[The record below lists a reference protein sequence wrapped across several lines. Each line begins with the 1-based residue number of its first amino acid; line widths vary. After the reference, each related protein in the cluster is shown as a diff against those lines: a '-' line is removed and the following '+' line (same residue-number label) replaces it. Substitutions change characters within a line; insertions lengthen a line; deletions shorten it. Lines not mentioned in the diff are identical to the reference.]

1 MLLKTCGLA
10 MVWLNGKHG
19 VAGNEQRCR
28 MHSRRLRRKKI
39 MINLTRSL
47 IRRFVGVW
55 EAATKGTG
63 CRPAIIRYSIG
74 IFAGAAAVAIRL
86 LLVPWIGVAAP
97 YVILYPAALLIALAL
112 GVGPGL
118 TAAVVGLAVSELTLV
133 PLASSPISVGL
144 VPRRLIVIFGAI
156 LVGYVGGK
164 LRQARRAAEAQAAER
179 ARLNMKLADASD
191 RERREI
197 AAWLHDN
204 IGQMLTALGLSLDEA
219 VRNGPLPDRALRSIR
234 EAEEV
239 LGQVTDQVRNMTY
252 ELDSPVLRKLG
263 LDDAL
268 NELCEDVGSRFDLQ
282 CIYQSNGDVT
292 ASAKE
297 IDGVLYDAV
306 RELLHNVVKHAGAR
320 RADVRATCTDGH
332 IRIAV
337 EDDGR
342 GFDRS
347 VMTNSF
353 SRNGGFGLYRMQERI
368 GHLGGTFQ
376 LATKEN
382 GGTRVTIEMPKGPP
396 SSQERP

>member
-1 MLLKTCGLA
+1 
-10 MVWLNGKHG
+10 MV
-19 VAGNEQRCR
+19 
-28 MHSRRLRRKKI
+28 
-39 MINLTRSL
+39 NLTRSF

-74 IFAGAAAVAIRL
+74 ILSGVAAVGIRL
-86 LLVPWIGVAAP
+86 MLVPLIGVAAP
-97 YVILYPAALLIALAL
+97 YAILYPTVLLIALAL
-112 GVGPGL
+112 GAGPGL
-118 TAAVVGLAVSELTLV
+118 TAAVIGLAASELTLI
-133 PLASSPISVGL
+133 PHASSPLSIGL
-144 VPRRLIVIFGAI
+144 IPRQLIVIFGAI

-164 LRQARRAAEAQAAER
+164 LRRARRAAEADAAER
-179 ARLNMKLADASD
+179 ARLSMKLADASD

-197 AAWLHDN
+197 ASWLHDN

-219 VRNGPLPDRALRSIR
+219 VRNGRLSAPALRSIR

-268 NELCEDVGSRFDLQ
+268 NELCEDVGSRFGLQ
-282 CIYQSNGDVT
+282 CIYKSDGDVA

-320 RADVRATCTDGH
+320 RADVRATCPDGH

-337 EDDGR
+337 EDDGK
-342 GFDRS
+342 GFDPS
-347 VMTNSF
+347 VMENSF
-353 SRNGGFGLYRMQERI
+353 SRNGGFGLYRIKERI

-376 LATKEN
+376 VATKEN
-382 GGTRVTIEMPKGPP
+382 EGTRVIIEMPKSPP